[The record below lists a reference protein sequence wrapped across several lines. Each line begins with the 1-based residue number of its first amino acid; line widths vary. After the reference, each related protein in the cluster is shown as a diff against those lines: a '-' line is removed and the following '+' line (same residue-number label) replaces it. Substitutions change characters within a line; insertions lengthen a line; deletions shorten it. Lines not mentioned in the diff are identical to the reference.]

1 MALEQPVLR
10 PSFLWIGDL
19 QDLTIFTIG
28 SNNFTGTLPTE
39 LEQLVKLTDLILI
52 VNSNQFTGSL
62 LTELGKLND

>member
-39 LEQLVKLTDLILI
+39 LEQLVKLTDLIH
-52 VNSNQFTGSL
+52 SQFQPVYRL
-62 LTELGKLND
+62 LAD